1 MNTIAAAPLVWTDS
15 LLIGHSNID
24 VEHELFAGLIGRMQR
39 AGDSDLFAALNALL
53 EHAGEHFAAE
63 NALMAATA
71 FAARECHVQEHEAV
85 LSTMRGVQKRLV
97 RGDHEVARALATELA
112 AWFPAHVQHLDSAL
126 SHWLC
131 KRQYGGKPIVLR
143 TRRTAESSTA

>member
-1 MNTIAAAPLVWTDS
+1 MNALAIEPFAWTDS
-15 LLIGHSNID
+15 LLLGHGPID
-24 VEHELFAGLIGRMQR
+24 AEHEDFAKLIGDMHR
-39 AGDSDLFAALNALL
+39 AEDESLPAALNALL
-53 EHAGEHFAAE
+53 EHAVAHFSAE
-63 NALMAATA
+63 DTLMAATA
-71 FAARECHVQEHEAV
+71 FSARECHVKEHEAV

-97 RGDHEVARALATELA
+97 RGDREVARTLATELA

-143 TRRTAESSTA
+143 RRRAAENTAA